1 MDWMARVC
9 ALISI
14 GKELERIRAERDE
27 IDLKLRIMVTNMR
40 RWTERNLFLH
50 HFIPVAA
57 TQIGA
62 A

>member
-1 MDWMARVC
+1 MARAC

-14 GKELERIRAERDE
+14 GKQRERIRAERDE
-27 IDLKLRIMVTNMR
+27 IDLKLQIMVTNMR

-50 HFIPVAA
+50 YFISVAP